1 MYYSINKTVTL
12 PVGDFQIY
20 VNPQQETEARTE
32 NLGLYLYLYA

>member
-12 PVGDFQIY
+12 PVEDFQIY
-20 VNPQQETEARTE
+20 VNPKQEAEAKSK